1 MTKISSVLNTVKA
14 MLTEY
19 PHLRDD
25 DQKLMANIWYKTIC
39 YEYMDDA
46 GALSAFDLLQM
57 LSDGKFPSYESI
69 SRCRRKLQEEFPDLR
84 GEKYEDRHAYQ
95 KEIINDLRSIGGS
108 SNGNV
113 SQ

>member
-1 MTKISSVLNTVKA
+1 MARISSVQNIVKA
-14 MLTEY
+14 MLAEY

-25 DQKLMANIWYKTIC
+25 DQKLMANIWYKHIC
-39 YEYMDDA
+39 DDYMDDA

-69 SRCRRKLQEEFPDLR
+69 SRCRRKLQEEYPDLR
-84 GEKYEDRHAYQ
+84 GDKYEERHAYQ
-95 KEIINDLRSIGGS
+95 KEIINDLNSIGGP

-113 SQ
+113 S

>member
-25 DQKLMANIWYKTIC
+25 DQKLMANMWYKTIC
-39 YEYMDDA
+39 YDIDGYNA
-46 GALSAFDLLQM
+46 GEMSAFDLLQM
-57 LSDGKFPSYESI
+57 LSDRRLPSYESI

-84 GEKYEDRHAYQ
+84 GDKYEDRHAYQ
-95 KEIINDLRSIGGS
+95 KEIINDLNSIGGS
-108 SNGNV
+108 
-113 SQ
+113 